1 LARIA
6 HVAELDK
13 HNFRYRNLPVH
24 FIRAGGFLVSGPCRS
39 EVLSAHFFGE
49 ASERRPWPTKRE
61 ERPSAFAGRSKSPFA
76 VPQAVEIPPLPIQ
89 ASILSHSTSSNC
101 SFSAPRRRES
111 EKPARDIVRMPGATT
126 ATHYSAV
133 RCKSERPSGSGQA
146 GQPSIL
152 QWKRQPSE
160 RNQSQTRRAEP
171 NSAKRSN
178 TVRMAPVTDSSG

>member
-1 LARIA
+1 MLQNLTNTTSATETFRYTSSVLEGFWFLARA
-6 HVAELDK
+6 AQR
-13 HNFRYRNLPVH
+13 FCLPISLV
-24 FIRAGGFLVSGPCRS
+24 RLPSGGLGLQNARS
-39 EVLSAHFFGE
+39 VRVLLPGAPNP
-49 ASERRPWPTKRE
+49 A
-61 ERPSAFAGRSKSPFA
+61 FA
-76 VPQAVEIPPLPIQ
+76 VPPAVEIPPLPIQ